1 MMRCLSYAY
10 QVCSV
15 SITPK
20 GCLFGVF
27 SMSTEGM
34 RLRFLY
40 LPGNAWVLA
49 VSSAFWTVGG
59 SIVNPY
65 QSIFFEAIGTPL
77 PFIGVL
83 AALSSVVTAIT
94 YLVGGYI
101 ADTWGRRKVIAVF
114 SFVAAANSFIYFF
127 VKMWPE
133 LFIPVTVGAISGLYT
148 PAFNATLNDS
158 MKADLRPRGFA
169 SFTILTTIPSVFS
182 PYIGGLLMQQFGDVE
197 GLKIGFFV
205 SGLLGVAS
213 VTWRALRLKETFKPS
228 RSDSLSLAQFVVGV
242 IRHNASAYRQAG
254 SNARKLIVYSA
265 LSSVAT
271 GLSTLYVSIYVI
283 KGLNLPPTYYGLLTG
298 LSALTTILLLLP
310 AASFVE
316 RFGLKRAA
324 VLSALSSPLSM
335 LVFVSA
341 NGMNDLIAWSM
352 TGGVSGALTSPT
364 IQSLQGNVVP
374 AELRGRL
381 MAMFSVVPLLVSTPA
396 QIASGV
402 LFTYVSRL
410 APFIVSIPFYA
421 VSVYILTTLRLDVP
435 KN

>member
-1 MMRCLSYAY
+1 M
-10 QVCSV
+10 
-15 SITPK
+15 
-20 GCLFGVF
+20 
-27 SMSTEGM
+27 
-34 RLRFLY
+34 
-40 LPGNAWVLA
+40 
-49 VSSAFWTVGG
+49 
-59 SIVNPY
+59 VNPY
-65 QSIFFEAIGTPL
+65 QSVFFEAVGTPL
-77 PFIGVL
+77 PYIGVL
-83 AALSSVVTAIT
+83 AALSSVITAIT

-101 ADTWGRRKVIAVF
+101 ADVWGRRRVIAIF

-127 VKMWPE
+127 VKSWPE

-158 MKADLRPRGFA
+158 MKPELRPRGFA
-169 SFTILTTIPSVFS
+169 SFTILTTMPSVFS
-182 PYIGGLLMQQFGDVE
+182 PYVGGLLMERLGYVE
-197 GLKIGFFV
+197 GLKIGFFLN
-205 SGLLGVAS
+205 GLLGVLS
-213 VTWRALRLKETFKPS
+213 VTWRAIRLKETFRPKS
-228 RSDSLSLAQFVVGV
+228 KQTGGLHKFVMDVV
-242 IRHNASAYRQAG
+242 RHNVEAYRQAS
-254 SNARKLIVYSA
+254 SNAKKLIVYSA

-283 KGLNLPPTYYGLLTG
+283 KGLNLPPTYYGFLTG
-298 LSALTTILLLLP
+298 LSALITILLLLP

-381 MAMFSVVPLLVSTPA
+381 MAMFSVVPLLLSTPA
-396 QIASGV
+396 QIVSGL
-402 LFTYVSRL
+402 LFTYVSRA

-421 VSVYILTTLRLDVP
+421 VAVYVLTTLKLEATD
-435 KN
+435 

>member
-1 MMRCLSYAY
+1 MS
-10 QVCSV
+10 
-15 SITPK
+15 K
-20 GCLFGVF
+20 GGV
-27 SMSTEGM
+27 

-40 LPGNAWVLA
+40 LPGNAWILA
-49 VSSAFWTVGG
+49 LSSAVWTVGG

-65 QSIFFEAIGTPL
+65 QSIFFEYVGTPL
-77 PFIGVL
+77 PYIGVL
-83 AALSSVVTAIT
+83 AALSSVITAIT

-101 ADTWGRRKVIAVF
+101 ADTWGRRRVIAVF
-114 SFVAAANSFIYFF
+114 SFVSAANSFIYFF
-127 VKMWPE
+127 VKSWPE
-133 LFIPVTVGAISGLYT
+133 LFIPVTLGAISGLYT

-158 MKADLRPRGFA
+158 MKPELRPRGFA

-182 PYIGGLLMQQFGDVE
+182 PYVGGLLMQRLGYVE

-205 SGLLGVAS
+205 SGLLGLAS
-213 VTWRALRLKETFKPS
+213 VSWRALKLKETFTPS
-228 RSDSLSLAQFVVGV
+228 KEHVAGLTQFVIGV
-242 IRHNASAYRQAG
+242 IRHNITAYHQASA
-254 SNARKLIVYSA
+254 NAKKLILYSA
-265 LSSVAT
+265 LSSAAT

-283 KGLNLPPTYYGLLTG
+283 KGLNLSPTYYGLLTG

-310 AASFVE
+310 AADFVE

-341 NGMNDLIAWSM
+341 NGMNDLIAWSV

-364 IQSLQGNVVP
+364 IQSLQGNTVP

-396 QIASGV
+396 QLASGL
-402 LFTYVSRL
+402 LFTYVSKL

-421 VSVYILTTLRLDVP
+421 AAVYILTTLRLDEA
-435 KN
+435 NH